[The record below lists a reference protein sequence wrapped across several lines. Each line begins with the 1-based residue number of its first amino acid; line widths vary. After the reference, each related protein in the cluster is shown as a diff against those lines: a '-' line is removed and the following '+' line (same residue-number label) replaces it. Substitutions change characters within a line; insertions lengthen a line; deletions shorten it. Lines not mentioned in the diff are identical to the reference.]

1 MKGKDL
7 VRILNRFGLDEQVV
21 VENPRVECICHRIF
35 DIIQTDQGIVIR
47 LQDVPQEV
55 YNTVE
60 GDTP

>member
-1 MKGKDL
+1 MKGKDII
-7 VRILNRFGLDEQVV
+7 RILERFGPNETVV

-35 DIIQTDQGIVIR
+35 DIVQTDQGIVIR

-60 GDTP
+60 GDTL